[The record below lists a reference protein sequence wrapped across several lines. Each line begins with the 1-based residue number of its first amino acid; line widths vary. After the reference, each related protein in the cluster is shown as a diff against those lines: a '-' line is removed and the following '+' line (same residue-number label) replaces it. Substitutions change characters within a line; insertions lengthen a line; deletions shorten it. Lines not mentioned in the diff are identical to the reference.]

1 MSRGRVSP
9 PSPSPSLPIT
19 GKGGGEEPTPYPLP
33 LLGGGGEERAGG
45 GEILSLGFVN
55 VYFLDDGKPGGDW
68 VLIDTG
74 LPLHF
79 SAIVREAQRRYGK
92 TRPTGI
98 YLTHG
103 HYDHAGSA
111 AALAAYWDVPIFAHE
126 AELPFLTGQCDYPPA
141 DPSSCSGWLSLA
153 SRFASTHGKDLRPFV
168 QALPS
173 PFLPLS
179 GGGAGGGGHWD
190 VIPLPGHTLGQVGFW
205 QEATRTLIV
214 GDALMN
220 LKLDTWRPRQKL
232 AWPPPPF
239 TTDWFA
245 TRKSLETI
253 LALRP
258 QTLYFGHGDPL
269 VNAPLGELTQ
279 WFAIA
284 RKGRYIGEPVRQAA
298 DGSLIIAPA
307 TQDLAKQLAKT
318 IALGALA
325 ASAYFLWKRKQ
336 NS

>member
-1 MSRGRVSP
+1 MSH
-9 PSPSPSLPIT
+9 
-19 GKGGGEEPTPYPLP
+19 GKC
-33 LLGGGGEERAGG
+33 
-45 GEILSLGFVN
+45 LSLGFVN
-55 VYFLDDGKPGGDW
+55 VYFIDSGEPGGDW
-68 VLIDTG
+68 ALIDTG

-79 SAIVREAQRRYGK
+79 STIVREAQRRYGK
-92 TRPTGI
+92 IAPTGI

-111 AALAAYWDVPIFAHE
+111 AALAAYWNMPIFAHE

-141 DPSSCSGWLSLA
+141 DPSSCGGWLSLA

-168 QALPS
+168 Q
-173 PFLPLS
+173 PLTE
-179 GGGAGGGGHWD
+179 GPLGWD

-205 QEATRTLIV
+205 QEATRTLIA

-220 LKLDTWRPRQKL
+220 LKLDTWRPRRKL
-232 AWPPPPF
+232 TWPPPPF

-245 TRKSLETI
+245 TRKSLDTI

-269 VNAPLGELTQ
+269 LNAPLDEITQ

-284 RKGRYIGEPVRQAA
+284 RKGRYIGEPVRTAP

-307 TQDLAKQLAKT
+307 TQDPAKQLAKT
-318 IALGALA
+318 VALGALA
-325 ASAYFLWKRKQ
+325 AGAYFLLKRKQ